1 MKEILPIIIICSV
14 GLVVCFGLL
23 ILIFV
28 RFLRRKTRGRR
39 EEFEMDESTL
49 TIKLNKKD
57 LRKKN

>member
-1 MKEILPIIIICSV
+1 MKEILPVIIICGV
-14 GLVVCFGLL
+14 GLAVCFGLL

-28 RFLRRKTRGRR
+28 RFLRRKHGKR

-49 TIKLNKKD
+49 TIKLDKKD